1 MLSVVIERLKLS
13 ACSFFL
19 FVLKQKEK
27 TNQKRKT
34 RLLQYRL
41 WRYKTANAV
50 ICVFAYRQKSLS
62 APKDNGARFQD
73 VRPLRSEQSLFATR
87 QQGGIWS
94 GSFFAP
100 RFFAVKEMG
109 QGSFDETKTT
119 YNIYYVIYYAF
130 LQKSTIVFI

>member
-87 QQGGIWS
+87 QQGGIC
-94 GSFFAP
+94 FAP